1 MFQNGFFGLFK
12 SSQQEEEP
20 RTQQPTWN
28 ATTMAMEQPANYAG
42 SQQPPAVCI
51 HTLLIYDTTLIECTL
66 IFEQPSHEEQQMKLR
81 GGAGCCDVCCG
92 W

>member
-20 RTQQPTWN
+20 RTQQVTWN
-28 ATTMAMEQPANYAG
+28 ASTMAMEQPASYAG
-42 SQQPPAVCI
+42 SQQTAA
-51 HTLLIYDTTLIECTL
+51 
-66 IFEQPSHEEQQMKLR
+66 PSQEEQQMKLR

-92 W
+92 CFAGLCAFECLEDCC

>member
-28 ATTMAMEQPANYAG
+28 ASTMAMEQPASYAG
-42 SQQPPAVCI
+42 SQQTAAVS
-51 HTLLIYDTTLIECTL
+51 LPTTLWLFYPLSAILTS
-66 IFEQPSHEEQQMKLR
+66 IEQPSQEEQQMKLR

>member
-28 ATTMAMEQPANYAG
+28 ASTMAMEQPANYAG
-42 SQQPPAVCI
+42 NQQPAAVCRF
-51 HTLLIYDTTLIECTL
+51 TPLALFYVNVVSEY
-66 IFEQPSHEEQQMKLR
+66 
-81 GGAGCCDVCCG
+81 
-92 W
+92 

>member
-1 MFQNGFFGLFK
+1 MFSNGFFGLFK

-42 SQQPPAVCI
+42 SQQ
-51 HTLLIYDTTLIECTL
+51 TTS
-66 IFEQPSHEEQQMKLR
+66 QSSQEEQQMKLR
-81 GGAGCCDVCCG
+81 GGAGCFDVCCG
-92 W
+92 CFAGLCAFECLEDCC

>member
-28 ATTMAMEQPANYAG
+28 ASTMAMEQPANYAG
-42 SQQPPAVCI
+42 SQQTATVCLL
-51 HTLLIYDTTLIECTL
+51 TL
-66 IFEQPSHEEQQMKLR
+66 F
-81 GGAGCCDVCCG
+81 
-92 W
+92 